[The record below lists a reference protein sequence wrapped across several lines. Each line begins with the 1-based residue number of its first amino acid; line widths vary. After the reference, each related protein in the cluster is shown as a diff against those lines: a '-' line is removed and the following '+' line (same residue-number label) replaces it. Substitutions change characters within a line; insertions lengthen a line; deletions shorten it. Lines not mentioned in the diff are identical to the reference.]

1 MKLVLKSSFAV
12 LLLAGN
18 CLPALAQLRSEPES
32 SAPIGLTDPPGSASL
47 DQLYPEPKGGA
58 PFSSSTPDM
67 VLTGA
72 ELDKARSISL
82 GQINMSELLP
92 IGRGKLPPIKLE
104 AAYNEQLSLKQ
115 ALLYALGNNLP
126 IRISQAGYDAQRY
139 QFLGS
144 LGNFL
149 PDFTLTYR
157 GQRTDTQARYR
168 YSFFHKFGNDSLSAL
183 FQGGGVLFNSLASM
197 NQGKG
202 WEKCLPR

>member
-1 MKLVLKSSFAV
+1 MNLVLKLDLKLKWKLIQRGLFALV
-12 LLLAGN
+12 LLVTS
-18 CLPALAQLRSEPES
+18 CRQVLAQVSSEPPL
-32 SAPIGLTDPPGSASL
+32 APFGLTNPPGSASL
-47 DQLYPEPKGGA
+47 DQLYPEPKGGL

-72 ELDKARSISL
+72 ELDQARSISL

-149 PDFTLTYR
+149 PDFCLLYT
-157 GQRTDTQARYR
+157 
-168 YSFFHKFGNDSLSAL
+168 SASIAC
-183 FQGGGVLFNSLASM
+183 FSI
-197 NQGKG
+197 
-202 WEKCLPR
+202 